1 MFIKAVYLSKFQG
14 DLSIPMPNTYTQL
27 YAHIVFAV
35 KGRQPLIPKEHKSE
49 LHRYITGIITNKKQ
63 KVIQINSM
71 PEHIHILIGL
81 APESALTDL
90 VRDIKANSSKFINQ
104 KRWVVGRFEWQKG
117 FSAFSYS
124 HSQLDAIAGYIKNQ
138 EQHHSRKTFREEY
151 LELLD
156 LFDINYDAKYVFES
170 ENEG

>member
-1 MFIKAVYLSKFQG
+1 
-14 DLSIPMPNTYTQL
+14 MPNTYTQL
-27 YAHIVFAV
+27 YVHIVFAV
-35 KGRQPLIPKEHKSE
+35 KGRQPLIPKQHKAE

-71 PEHIHILIGL
+71 PDHIHILIGL
-81 APESALTDL
+81 APDNALSDL
-90 VRDIKANSSKFINQ
+90 VRDIKANSSRFINQ

-138 EQHHSRKTFREEY
+138 ERHHSRKTFREEY

-156 LFDINYDAKYVFES
+156 LFGVDYDTKYVFES
-170 ENEG
+170 EDDEYAL